1 MSGAQPQRLSAG
13 TVPAHV
19 VRFGCLYVE
28 YAVGAFFQSSP
39 MEILS
44 VLQTKTSREDKAIV
58 RRACLERVGARPGS
72 KVDQRATS
80 FGSTQMVFEWVLEE
94 IYIFL
99 DFGQTLALIA
109 MIGEVSW

>member
-1 MSGAQPQRLSAG
+1 MFLESCRPLWLSLCG
-13 TVPAHV
+13 IRGWCVLP
-19 VRFGCLYVE
+19 VE
-28 YAVGAFFQSSP
+28 SHGKFVCAP
-39 MEILS
+39 D
-44 VLQTKTSREDKAIV
+44 KTSREDKAIV